1 MYSIKKEGVYKKC
14 LKKRFTEQP
23 LFYLYL
29 IMAFIFETFSRAF
42 SVNFIAKSLFVLIL
56 PERSNP
62 CTHNPI
68 RIINVYNYS

>member
-1 MYSIKKEGVYKKC
+1 MYPIKKEGVYKKC
-14 LKKRFTEQP
+14 LKKRFSEQL

-29 IMAFIFETFSRAF
+29 IIAIIFETFSRAY
-42 SVNFIAKSLFVLIL
+42 SVNFITKSLFVLII

-68 RIINVYNYS
+68 